1 MGPPERTA
9 SIEMETDVGDGVG
22 SDGSRWR
29 IGLRRRWGSPE
40 GTTTIVIGTAR
51 YEALVGASAICW
63 AI

>member
-1 MGPPERTA
+1 
-9 SIEMETDVGDGVG
+9 METDDVGDGVG